1 MEDDELAELQRRA
14 YGRRPDIERDPGAL
28 ARLHDLEARERR
40 VANEPTPPLPNRD
53 EPARAAGDADDPPEA
68 TVPPPEA
75 TVPPPEA
82 ALSARASG
90 APRRRLL
97 LQLVALAATAAL
109 AVGATLLVTRASEPP
124 GREAAVLP
132 LTSGTDIPGWEDLGF
147 EGALTTEDFD
157 GLTVVKQHSGRDGG
171 SCLYIVRT
179 VDPREGPFHSG
190 CTANSFPAIAQFTVS
205 DASPEAL
212 REHFPVGT
220 ALQFVLRGEEV
231 HVVSDASTT

>member
-1 MEDDELAELQRRA
+1 MEDDELAELRRRA

-28 ARLHDLEARERR
+28 ARLHDLEARQRR

-53 EPARAAGDADDPPEA
+53 EPARAAEDAVDPPEDA
-68 TVPPPEA
+68 
-75 TVPPPEA
+75 VPPPEA

-90 APRRRLL
+90 APRRHLL

-212 REHFPVGT
+212 RDQFPVGT

-231 HVVSDASTT
+231 HVVSDASPA